1 LKKGR
6 PFAGLFA
13 CAVHPALFR
22 NPADQQTVDGSQ
34 RALEMSA
41 RSSYVPNSAIG
52 VRSRFPEDARPEA
65 ARINALGMP
74 IWMK

>member
-1 LKKGR
+1 
-6 PFAGLFA
+6 LFA
-13 CAVHPALFR
+13 RARPILLR